1 MHIISFMEIKNI
13 YIYIYISFITLL
25 KGKAQP
31 MGQNFKNNKSTITL
45 CDREGQ

>member
-1 MHIISFMEIKNI
+1 MEIKNI
-13 YIYIYISFITLL
+13 NIYISFITLL